1 MFLIRTINV
10 EKMLKYDKNLIED
23 GVNMKRLTKKAKI
36 VIGTVGLA
44 LLLLAILLIINII
57 SKKDNSKVDEQEP
70 KNEIKEELPIK
81 KLQIMDL
88 NSNSRS
94 YAVMINNH
102 SSARAHHAGLQDAYL
117 IYEIIVEGGLTRYMA
132 IFKDQDTAK
141 IGSVRSSRHYFLD
154 YAMENDAIYVHWGWS
169 PQAQNDISEYKINNI
184 NGLTWEGTY
193 FYRDKSLNVSSE
205 HTGFTTMEML
215 KKGASRLGYRTTSN
229 EQPLLNYEVDEI
241 DNSNLATIPA
251 TTVTIKYSSSV
262 TDKYVYDETNK
273 VYKRYVNNKEHV
285 DDVTKKQYT
294 FKNIITYQV
303 ANSSIKGDNK
313 GRQDIANIGKG
324 SGYYISNGV
333 AVKINWE
340 KTSRQSKTI
349 YTYEDG
355 TPLKVNDGNTF
366 IQIQPK
372 NQTLKIE
379 GSSNE

>member
-1 MFLIRTINV
+1 
-10 EKMLKYDKNLIED
+10 
-23 GVNMKRLTKKAKI
+23 MKKLTKKAKI
-36 VIGTVGLA
+36 IFSVAAIA
-44 LLLLAILLIINII
+44 IILLVIIILLNVF
-57 SKKDNSKVDEQEP
+57 SKKNNSDIDNNEPNNNVQEETP
-70 KNEIKEELPIK
+70 TK
-81 KLQIMDL
+81 KLQILDL

-102 SSARAHHAGLQDAYL
+102 SQARAHHAGLQDAYL

-132 IFKDQDTAK
+132 VFKDQDTAK

-154 YAMENDAIYVHWGWS
+154 YALENDAIYTHWGWS
-169 PQAQNDISEYKINNI
+169 PQAQSDISKYNINNI

-215 KKGASRLGYRTTSN
+215 KNAAKRLNYRTTST
-229 EQPLLNYEVDEI
+229 EKPLLNYEVDEI
-241 DNSNLATIPA
+241 DTTNMETIPA
-251 TTVTIKYSSSV
+251 NTVTIKYSSSI
-262 TDKYVYDETNK
+262 TDKYVYDEENK

-303 ANSSIKGDNK
+303 ANSTIKGDDK
-313 GRQDIANIGKG
+313 GRQEIANIGKG
-324 SGYYISNGV
+324 TGYYISNGV

-340 KTSRQSKTI
+340 KTSRDIKTI

-379 GSSNE
+379 G

>member
-1 MFLIRTINV
+1 
-10 EKMLKYDKNLIED
+10 
-23 GVNMKRLTKKAKI
+23 MKRLTKKAKI

-57 SKKDNSKVDEQEP
+57 SKKDNSKVDDNEP
-70 KNEIKEELPIK
+70 KNEIKEELPTK

-102 SSARAHHAGLQDAYL
+102 SSARVHHAGLQDAYL

-193 FYRDKSLNVSSE
+193 FYRDKSLNVSRE

-303 ANSSIKGDNK
+303 SNSSIKGDGK

>member
-1 MFLIRTINV
+1 
-10 EKMLKYDKNLIED
+10 
-23 GVNMKRLTKKAKI
+23 MKKLTKKAKI
-36 VIGTVGLA
+36 ILGVVTI
-44 LLLLAILLIINII
+44 AILLLVIIILMNVF
-57 SKKDNSKVDEQEP
+57 SKKNNAGDDIETPKDNV
-70 KNEIKEELPIK
+70 KEETPTK
-81 KLQIMDL
+81 KLQILDL
-88 NSNSRS
+88 DSNSRS

-102 SSARAHHAGLQDAYL
+102 SAARLNHAGLQDAYL

-132 IFKDQDTAK
+132 VFKDQDTAK

-169 PQAQNDISEYKINNI
+169 PQAQSDISKYKINNI
-184 NGLTWEGTY
+184 NVLTWEGTY
-193 FYRDKSLNVSSE
+193 FYRDKSLDVSRE

-215 KKGASRLGYRTTSN
+215 KKGATRLGYRTTSS
-229 EQPLLNYEVDEI
+229 EKPLLNYEVFEI
-241 DNSNLATIPA
+241 DNSNLTTIPA
-251 TTVTIKYSSSV
+251 TTVTIKYSSSI
-262 TDKYVYDETNK
+262 TDKYVYDSENK

-303 ANSSIKGDNK
+303 ANSKIGGDDK
-313 GRQDIANIGKG
+313 GRQELSNIGKG
-324 SGYYISNGV
+324 TGYYISNGV

-340 KTSRQSKTI
+340 KTSRDAKTV
-349 YTYEDG
+349 YTYEDR

-379 GSSNE
+379 GSTD

>member
-1 MFLIRTINV
+1 
-10 EKMLKYDKNLIED
+10 
-23 GVNMKRLTKKAKI
+23 MKKLTKKAKI
-36 VIGTVGLA
+36 ILGVVTI
-44 LLLLAILLIINII
+44 AILLLVIIILMNVF
-57 SKKDNSKVDEQEP
+57 SKKNNAGDDIETPKDNV
-70 KNEIKEELPIK
+70 KEETPTK
-81 KLQIMDL
+81 KLQILDL
-88 NSNSRS
+88 DSNSRS

-102 SSARAHHAGLQDAYL
+102 SAARLNHAGLQDAYL

-132 IFKDQDTAK
+132 VFKDQDTAK

-169 PQAQNDISEYKINNI
+169 PQAQSDISKYQINNI

-193 FYRDKSLNVSSE
+193 FYRDKSLNVSRE

-215 KKGASRLGYRTTSN
+215 KKGATRLGYRTTSS
-229 EQPLLNYEVDEI
+229 EKPLLNYEVDEI
-241 DNSNLATIPA
+241 DNSNLTTIPA
-251 TTVTIKYSSSV
+251 TTVTIKYSSSI
-262 TDKYVYDETNK
+262 TDKYVYDSENK

-303 ANSSIKGDNK
+303 ANSKIGGDDK
-313 GRQDIANIGKG
+313 GRQELSNIGKG
-324 SGYYISNGV
+324 TGYYISNGV

-340 KTSRQSKTI
+340 KTSRDAKTV
-349 YTYEDG
+349 YTYEDR

-379 GSSNE
+379 GSTD

>member
-1 MFLIRTINV
+1 
-10 EKMLKYDKNLIED
+10 
-23 GVNMKRLTKKAKI
+23 MKKLTKKAKI
-36 VIGTVGLA
+36 IIGIVVFAVIL
-44 LLLLAILLIINII
+44 LLIIILMNLF
-57 SKKDNSKVDEQEP
+57 SNKNSNESDGSED
-70 KNEIKEELPIK
+70 KNNVKEEVPTK
-81 KLQIMDL
+81 KLQIL
-88 NSNSRS
+88 NLDSDSRS

-102 SSARAHHAGLQDAYL
+102 STARLHHAGLQDAYL

-132 IFKDQDTAK
+132 IFKDQDTEK

-154 YAMENDAIYVHWGWS
+154 YAMENDAIYAHWGWS
-169 PQAQNDISEYKINNI
+169 PQAQKDISEYKINNI

-193 FYRDKSLNVSSE
+193 FYRDKSLKVSSE

-215 KKGASRLGYRTTSN
+215 KKGAARLGYRTTSDAT
-229 EQPLLNYEVDEI
+229 PLLNYEVDEI
-241 DNSNLATIPA
+241 DTSNLTVIPA
-251 TTVTIKYSSSV
+251 DTVTIKYSSSI
-262 TDKYVYDETNK
+262 TDKYVYDAENK

-303 ANSSIKGDNK
+303 ANSNISGDDK
-313 GRQDIANIGKG
+313 GRQELSNIGKG
-324 SGYYISNGV
+324 SGYYISSGV

-379 GSSNE
+379 GSNNE

>member
-1 MFLIRTINV
+1 MGYN
-10 EKMLKYDKNLIED
+10 
-23 GVNMKRLTKKAKI
+23 NMKKLTKKAKI
-36 VIGTVGLA
+36 ILGVVTI
-44 LLLLAILLIINII
+44 AILLLVIIILMNVF
-57 SKKDNSKVDEQEP
+57 SKKNNAGDDIETPKDNV
-70 KNEIKEELPIK
+70 KEETPTK
-81 KLQIMDL
+81 KLQILDL
-88 NSNSRS
+88 DSNSRS

-102 SSARAHHAGLQDAYL
+102 SAARLNHAGLQDAYL

-132 IFKDQDTAK
+132 VFKDQDTAK

-169 PQAQNDISEYKINNI
+169 PQAQSDISKYQINNI

-193 FYRDKSLNVSSE
+193 FYRDKSLNVSRE

-215 KKGASRLGYRTTSN
+215 KKGATRLGYRTTSS
-229 EQPLLNYEVDEI
+229 EKPLLNYEVFEI
-241 DNSNLATIPA
+241 DNSNLTTIPA
-251 TTVTIKYSSSV
+251 TTVTIKYSSSI
-262 TDKYVYDETNK
+262 TDKYVYDSENK

-303 ANSSIKGDNK
+303 ANSKIGGDDK
-313 GRQDIANIGKG
+313 GRQELSNIGKG
-324 SGYYISNGV
+324 TGYYISNGV

-340 KTSRQSKTI
+340 KTSRDAKTV
-349 YTYEDG
+349 YTYEDR

-379 GSSNE
+379 GSTD

>member
-1 MFLIRTINV
+1 
-10 EKMLKYDKNLIED
+10 
-23 GVNMKRLTKKAKI
+23 MKKLTKKAKI
-36 VIGTVGLA
+36 IIGIVVFAVIL
-44 LLLLAILLIINII
+44 LLIIILMNLF
-57 SKKDNSKVDEQEP
+57 SN
-70 KNEIKEELPIK
+70 KNNNESDGSDDKNNVKEEVPTK
-81 KLQIMDL
+81 KLQIL
-88 NSNSRS
+88 NLDSDSRS

-102 SSARAHHAGLQDAYL
+102 STARLHHAGLQDAYL

-132 IFKDQDTAK
+132 IFKDQDTEK

-154 YAMENDAIYVHWGWS
+154 YAMENDAIYAHWGWS
-169 PQAQNDISEYKINNI
+169 PQAQKDISDYKINNI

-193 FYRDKSLNVSSE
+193 FYRDKSLKVSSE

-215 KKGASRLGYRTTSN
+215 KKGAARLGYRTTSDVT
-229 EQPLLNYEVDEI
+229 PLLNYEVDEI
-241 DNSNLATIPA
+241 DTSNLTVIPA
-251 TTVTIKYSSSV
+251 DTVTIKYSSSV
-262 TDKYVYDETNK
+262 TDKYVYDAENK

-303 ANSSIKGDNK
+303 ANSNISGDDK
-313 GRQDIANIGKG
+313 GRQELSNIGKG
-324 SGYYISNGV
+324 SGYYISSGV

-379 GSSNE
+379 GSNNE

>member
-1 MFLIRTINV
+1 
-10 EKMLKYDKNLIED
+10 
-23 GVNMKRLTKKAKI
+23 MKRLTKKAKI

-57 SKKDNSKVDEQEP
+57 SKKDNSKVDDNEP
-70 KNEIKEELPIK
+70 KNEIKEELPTK

-102 SSARAHHAGLQDAYL
+102 SSARVHHAGLQDAYL

-193 FYRDKSLNVSSE
+193 FYRDKSLNVSRE

-251 TTVTIKYSSSV
+251 TTITIKYSSSV

-303 ANSSIKGDNK
+303 SNSSIKGDGK